1 MDSTMISTLA
11 VIGMAFFGAWI
22 QLNKRIAILEN
33 QQKNDHDILLG
44 RTDDI
49 KDVKKDIEEIK
60 ESTIELR
67 GDLKLKQNRK
77 FKEE

>member
-1 MDSTMISTLA
+1 MISTLA

-60 ESTIELR
+60 ESIIELR

>member
-60 ESTIELR
+60 ESIIELR